1 MKYYVIE
8 QGRAKHF
15 GLAGSYTE
23 KLNNLPAIIA
33 CTDSY
38 QKYIGEEF
46 HVDGIVY
53 ADGTYLFGRS
63 THLTKVQ
70 GLREATEE
78 EVKRFTE
85 VAASLNLHYATLVH
99 EHKDLFGKVHKS
111 SYEALDYIDRD
122 KMRFKLNGE
131 IVGWKEVLA
140 YEPPT
145 GLHFAY
151 FHDNGYSYIGVDPTT
166 KDSWVKSVKA
176 IKKVFYGNLHGIVS
190 LENGVIEVRQCKERY
205 SEVSNT

>member
-1 MKYYVIE
+1 MKYYVFE
-8 QGRAKHF
+8 QARAKHF
-15 GLAGSYTE
+15 GIVGSYTE
-23 KLNNLPAIIA
+23 KLNNLPAIVA

-46 HVDGIVY
+46 HVNGIVY
-53 ADGTYLFGRS
+53 TDGTYLFGRS
-63 THLTKVQ
+63 TYLTKVQ

-85 VAASLNLHYATLVH
+85 VAASINLHYTTLVA
-99 EHKDLFGKVHKS
+99 EHKDWLGKVYTS
-111 SYEALDYIDRD
+111 TYEALDYIDRD

-140 YEPPT
+140 YEPPA

-151 FHDNGYSYIGVDPTT
+151 YHDNGYSYIGVDPTT
-166 KDSWVKSVKA
+166 KESWIKSVKA
-176 IKKVFYGNLHGIVS
+176 ITKVFYGNLYGIVS
-190 LENGVIEVRQCKERY
+190 TDNGIIEVRQCKERY

>member
-1 MKYYVIE
+1 MKYYVFE

-15 GLAGSYTE
+15 GLVGSYTE
-23 KLNNLPAIIA
+23 KLNNLPAIFA

-38 QKYIGEEF
+38 QKYIKEEF

-63 THLTKVQ
+63 TYLTKVQ

-78 EVKRFTE
+78 EVKRLTE
-85 VAASLNLHYATLVH
+85 VAASINLHYTTLVA
-99 EHKDLFGKVHKS
+99 EHKDWHGNVMKS
-111 SYEALDYIDRD
+111 TFEALDYIDRD
-122 KMRFKLNGE
+122 KMRFRLNNE
-131 IVGWKEVLA
+131 IVGWKEVIA
-140 YEPPT
+140 YEPPE

-151 FHDNGYSYIGVDPTT
+151 YHDNGYSYIGVDPTT
-166 KDSWVKSVKA
+166 KENWIKSVKS
-176 IKKVFYGNLHGIVS
+176 IKKVFYGNLHGIVT
-190 LENGVIEVRQCKERY
+190 LENGIIDVRQCKERY

>member
-1 MKYYVIE
+1 MKYYVFE
-8 QGRAKHF
+8 QGRVKHF
-15 GLAGSYTE
+15 GLIGSYTE
-23 KLNNLPAIIA
+23 KLKNLPAVIA

-46 HVDGIVY
+46 RVDGIVY
-53 ADGTYLFGRS
+53 ADGTYLFGR
-63 THLTKVQ
+63 TTYLTKVQ

-85 VAASLNLHYATLVH
+85 VAASLNLHYTTLVS

-111 SYEALDYIDRD
+111 NYEALDYVDRD
-122 KMRFKLNGE
+122 NMRFKLNGE

-151 FHDNGYSYIGVDPTT
+151 FHDDGYSYLCVNPTT
-166 KDSWVKSVKA
+166 KDSWIKSVKA

-190 LENGVIEVRQCKERY
+190 LENGIIEVRQCKERY